1 MSSAIV
7 SLRSLSPVPRPQ
19 EFRPTDPATAAR
31 FEASTARLGSGLGLT
46 RLGCNVTVVPPGK
59 AAYPFHSH
67 RANDELFLILAGRG
81 ELRLGAQRHPV
92 AEGDLIGCPA
102 GDAGSAHQLINT
114 GQSELRYLAVSSS
127 IEPEVCEYPDSGKV
141 GAYCGK
147 GADGFYHVTRNADAA
162 DYWAGE

>member
-1 MSSAIV
+1 MNSAIV
-7 SLRSLSPVPRPQ
+7 SQRNVSPVPRPQ

-46 RLGCNVTVVPPGK
+46 KLGCNVTVVPPGK

-67 RANDELFLILAGRG
+67 RANDELFLILGGRR
-81 ELRLGAQRHPV
+81 ELRLGAARHPV

-102 GDAGSAHQLINT
+102 GDASSAHQLINT
-114 GQSELRYLAVSSS
+114 GEGELRYLAISSS

-147 GADGFYHVTRNADAA
+147 GDDGFYHLARSADAA

>member
-1 MSSAIV
+1 MTSPIV
-7 SLRSLSPVPRPQ
+7 SLAQVNAAPRPQ

-31 FEASTARLGSGLGLT
+31 FEASTARLGTGLGLT

-81 ELRLGAQRHPV
+81 ELRLGAARHAV
-92 AEGDLIGCPA
+92 SEGDLIGCPA
-102 GDAGSAHQLINT
+102 GDASTAHQLLNT
-114 GQSELRYLAVSSS
+114 GQAELRYLAISSA
-127 IEPEVCEYPDSGKV
+127 IDPEVCEYPDSGKV
-141 GAYCGK
+141 GAYAGK
-147 GADGFYHVTRNADAA
+147 GADGFYHLTRSADAA